1 MNRVDKSMT
10 SYIHLSK
17 YSRFLEEKKR
27 RETWEETVQRSEDFW
42 CKKFPEYA
50 EEIEELFDAELSL
63 EAVGSMRTL
72 MTAGEA
78 LERDNAAGFNCA
90 GIAVNDQRVLDE
102 IFYLLMCGSG
112 VGFSVERQYTNQLP
126 IVPVLYDTDTCIE
139 VHDSKIGWAKALKQL
154 IGMLYIG
161 EIPLWD
167 TSPVR
172 PAGARLKTFGGRAS
186 GPEPLDNL
194 FRYVVKVF
202 LKAQGRRLNSLELH
216 DLICKIADTVIVG
229 SVRRSACISLS
240 NLSDNRM
247 AGAKNGEWYLQNPH
261 RALANNSVAYT
272 EKPDLEAYTREMS
285 NLYSSKAGER
295 GIINKV
301 ALKNKA
307 ESCGREHDGDYV
319 LNPCGEAILRDTGGL
334 CNLSEVICRATDTL
348 EDLKRK
354 VRFATI
360 HGTLQSTLSNFRYLR
375 DIWKKNQEEER
386 LLGVSLTGI
395 MDHKVLSNRWGKWED
410 EYGNP
415 EMEKFLRD
423 IRLCGCTL
431 ENVLE
436 MLKQV
441 AIDTNKE
448 WAKKLGIEPSKH
460 ICLIKPSGTVSQLCG
475 TSSGIH
481 PRFAPYYLRRV
492 TQDIKDPLTD
502 YMIEQGIPYV
512 SRDSKIIF
520 SFPIKSPEGSVCARD
535 MGAMEQLEL
544 WKIYREYWCDGNPS
558 QTIYYT
564 DDDFLDVQA
573 WVYRNWD
580 IIGGLSFFPL
590 DDYVYDKEAQPY
602 LEITKEEYEKALAAF
617 PEVAWESFQ
626 EDEDCTTGSQ
636 ELACAGG
643 QCEL

>member
-1 MNRVDKSMT
+1 MNRVDYSLT

-17 YSRFLEEKKR
+17 YSRFLEEYKR

-78 LERDNAAGFNCA
+78 LDRDNAAGFNCA

-172 PAGARLKTFGGRAS
+172 PAGARLKTSGGRAS

-272 EKPDLEAYTREMS
+272 EKPDLEAYTKEMS

-307 ESCGREHDGDYV
+307 ESCGRGHDGDYV
-319 LNPCGEAILRDTGGL
+319 LNP
-334 CNLSEVICRATDTL
+334 
-348 EDLKRK
+348 
-354 VRFATI
+354 
-360 HGTLQSTLSNFRYLR
+360 
-375 DIWKKNQEEER
+375 
-386 LLGVSLTGI
+386 LT
-395 MDHKVLSNRWGKWED
+395 
-410 EYGNP
+410 
-415 EMEKFLRD
+415 
-423 IRLCGCTL
+423 
-431 ENVLE
+431 
-436 MLKQV
+436 
-441 AIDTNKE
+441 
-448 WAKKLGIEPSKH
+448 
-460 ICLIKPSGTVSQLCG
+460 
-475 TSSGIH
+475 
-481 PRFAPYYLRRV
+481 
-492 TQDIKDPLTD
+492 
-502 YMIEQGIPYV
+502 
-512 SRDSKIIF
+512 
-520 SFPIKSPEGSVCARD
+520 
-535 MGAMEQLEL
+535 
-544 WKIYREYWCDGNPS
+544 
-558 QTIYYT
+558 
-564 DDDFLDVQA
+564 
-573 WVYRNWD
+573 
-580 IIGGLSFFPL
+580 
-590 DDYVYDKEAQPY
+590 
-602 LEITKEEYEKALAAF
+602 
-617 PEVAWESFQ
+617 
-626 EDEDCTTGSQ
+626 
-636 ELACAGG
+636 
-643 QCEL
+643 